1 MLKSGLNSFHNFLK
15 NKTRFLITSHDL
27 VDLDGFASSVCLNF
41 FLQIQHKIETHLY
54 FSKISKHTQFFY
66 EKMKKRFPNF
76 QIKFEESVGNIKE
89 LDGII
94 ILDANELDQIIFLDK
109 NSDDFDKIPYFFID
123 HHFKEGFTNEE
134 NMNGIFFDDYASTA
148 EIIAQI
154 LDEYN
159 FHIPIP
165 YRYLLV
171 AGILSD
177 SGYFKFAN
185 NTTIKTVA
193 KLLNDKS
200 DYQEILMMLK
210 SKPDNSK
217 KIAQIKGT
225 QRAELIKINDWL
237 IGISEV
243 SSFEASVANTL
254 TKIGFDVAIVF
265 SERSDEYRV
274 SLRARKNVCLETG
287 LHLGKLLEEISKS
300 YNASGGGHDG
310 AASINIS
317 KEEGKLRDDIL
328 AKIRDVLNK

>member
-1 MLKSGLNSFHNFLK
+1 M
-15 NKTRFLITSHDL
+15 
-27 VDLDGFASSVCLNF
+27 V
-41 FLQIQHKIETHLY
+41 
-54 FSKISKHTQFFY
+54 
-66 EKMKKRFPNF
+66 KKKFPNF
-76 QIKFEESVGNIKE
+76 QVVFEESVGDLKKF
-89 LDGII
+89 DGII

-109 NSDDFDKIPYFFID
+109 SFHDFDKIPYFFID
-123 HHFKEGFTNEE
+123 HHFKEEFKNEE
-134 NMNGIFFDDYASTA
+134 HMNGIFFDDYASTA
-148 EIIAQI
+148 EIVVQI

-159 FHIPIP
+159 FHIPTP

-185 NTTIKTVA
+185 NKTFKTVA

-210 SKPDNSK
+210 SKPDISK
-217 KIAQIKGT
+217 KIAQIKGA
-225 QRAELIKINDWL
+225 QRAELIKISDWL

-254 TKIGFDVAIVF
+254 TKIGFDIAVVF
-265 SERSDEYRV
+265 SERTNEYRV
-274 SLRARKNVCLETG
+274 SLRARKKVCLETG
-287 LHLGKLLEEISKS
+287 LHLGKILEEISKS

-310 AASINIS
+310 AASINIL
-317 KEEGKLRDDIL
+317 KEEGKLRDVIL